1 MKRYAKRLLWLIA
14 VGAGVFLIAKFLVTP
29 YIVVGDSMT
38 PTLQSWDLCLMRR
51 VYHYQPIRGD
61 IIVFRTADNPPLY
74 FVKRV
79 VALPDE
85 TIAIESGVVTINGV
99 PLMEHY
105 TSTNVDWEMKPT
117 PVPQGKIF
125 VIGDNRDL
133 PREDYVLGLVATRL
147 VRARMLWHWRWKR

>member
-1 MKRYAKRLLWLIA
+1 MKRYAIRLLWLIA
-14 VGAGVFLIAKFLVTP
+14 VGVGLFLIAKFLVTP

-61 IIVFRTADNPPLY
+61 IIVFRTADDPPLY

-79 VALPDE
+79 VALPGE
-85 TIAIESGVVTINGV
+85 TIAIEGGVVNINGV
-99 PLMEHY
+99 PLTEAY
-105 TSTNVDWEMKPT
+105 TSVNPDWEMDPT
-117 PVPQGKIF
+117 PVPPGKIF
-125 VIGDNRDL
+125 IVGDNRDL

-147 VRARMLWHWRWKR
+147 VRARMLGHWRWKR